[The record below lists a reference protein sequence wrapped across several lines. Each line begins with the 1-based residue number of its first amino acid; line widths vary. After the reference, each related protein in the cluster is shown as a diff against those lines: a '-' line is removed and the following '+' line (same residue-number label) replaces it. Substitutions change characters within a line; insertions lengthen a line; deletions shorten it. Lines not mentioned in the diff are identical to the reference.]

1 MKEIIN
7 KLLEKWMCKHDWDL
21 FKHIKVYDEFSK
33 DMASGHKYI
42 FICKKCGKI
51 KKVKS

>member
-21 FKHIKVYDEFSK
+21 FKHIQVYDDFSG
-33 DMASGHKYI
+33 DMASGHIYI

-51 KKVKS
+51 KKVKN